1 MTVAPNH
8 IPGIAADLK
17 PEFIKMMQVGQSRS
31 SDLTRMGALE
41 VFTSSQY

>member
-17 PEFIKMMQVGQSRS
+17 PEFIKMMQVGVSHRPGS
-31 SDLTRMGALE
+31 ARLVGR
-41 VFTSSQY
+41 